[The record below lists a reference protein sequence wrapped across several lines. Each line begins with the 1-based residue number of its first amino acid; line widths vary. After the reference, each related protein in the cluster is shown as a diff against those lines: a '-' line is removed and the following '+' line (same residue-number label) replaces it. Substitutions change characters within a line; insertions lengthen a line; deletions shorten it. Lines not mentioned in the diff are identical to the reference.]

1 MISGAVTL
9 TAFVS
14 FIGISV
20 WAWSRRNRA
29 RFEEAARLPLD
40 DENAGAA
47 RKKEDR
53 R

>member
-40 DENAGAA
+40 DEDSGASC
-47 RKKEDR
+47 KEGR